1 MSCKLLKLPTTKIGK
16 FVVSSCHREQCRDPQ
31 AVICF
36 TLMDYDVIT
45 ANDFGGEAFLPLH
58 SVPGVEIG
66 SSSIENFHGLKPFIL
81 PLMFQ
86 KNKSENLEIKFKK
99 KKKYVNF
106 MHFSYFLEQEL

>member
-1 MSCKLLKLPTTKIGK
+1 MYVINFTGLLEDISSLH
-16 FVVSSCHREQCRDPQ
+16 FSSCHREQCRDPG

-58 SVPGVEIG
+58 AVSGVEMG
-66 SSSIENFHGLKPFIL
+66 SSSVDNFHGLKPHYL

-86 KNKSENLEIKFKK
+86 KQKSMISN
-99 KKKYVNF
+99 
-106 MHFSYFLEQEL
+106 

>member
-1 MSCKLLKLPTTKIGK
+1 MLT
-16 FVVSSCHREQCRDPQ
+16 FDVSSCHREQCRNQQ

-45 ANDFGGEAFLPLH
+45 ANDFGGEALVPLN

-66 SSSIENFHGLKPFIL
+66 SSSIDNFHGLKPFIL

-86 KNKSENLEIKFKK
+86 KRKSEMFASFESQHKT
-99 KKKYVNF
+99 
-106 MHFSYFLEQEL
+106 